1 MQEPS
6 ARGLAAF
13 GNRDYTIFWCGAL
26 LSNCGT
32 WLQALVVPYV
42 LFQLTGSALW
52 VGLASAAQ
60 FLPMVVMSPLG
71 GSLADRRSRRSVLLT
86 TQTGMALT
94 ALGLLIAWTAGVASP
109 WVLLF
114 FTAVAGVL
122 NGITMPS
129 WQAFVSDL
137 VPRELLLSAVTLNSV
152 QFNAARAIGPAVAG
166 VVLALLGPGWAFA
179 LNALSFGCVI
189 IALLI
194 VRARTVRVPR
204 VTADGVWLQF
214 RDAARYTSR
223 QPALLLIVMI
233 SGLVGALGNPIF
245 GFTVVFAGVVYLVGP
260 VALGLLNVAPGVG
273 AVLAT
278 PVVTGWRRSPTL
290 SRTVRWALVG
300 YAIAIIVF
308 GAVPSYGVG
317 MIALVFVG
325 GCFLAVVSG
334 VNTSLQLI
342 VDDHYRGRV
351 MALRL
356 MVFTLAVSVGGLVQG
371 AVADRIGPRP
381 TVVAS
386 GVLLLVCGVV
396 IGRLRGRYRLSQLDG
411 GQARAVGHPGEDIRY
426 REP

>member
-1 MQEPS
+1 MSAGS

-13 GNRDYTIFWCGAL
+13 RNRDYTIFWCGAL
-26 LSNCGT
+26 LSNTGT

-60 FLPMVVMSPLG
+60 FFPMVIMSPLG
-71 GSLADRRSRRSVLLT
+71 GSLADRRSRRAVLLT

-94 ALGLLIAWTAGVASP
+94 AVGLLVAWTSGVASP

-114 FTAVAGVL
+114 FTAIAGVL

-152 QFNAARAIGPAVAG
+152 QFNAARAIGPAIAG
-166 VVLALLGPGWAFA
+166 VVLALWGPGWAFA

-189 IALLI
+189 VALLA
-194 VRARTVRVPR
+194 VKARTVRVPR
-204 VTADGVWLQF
+204 LTTDGVWRQF
-214 RDAARYTSR
+214 RDAVRYTAE
-223 QPALLLIVMI
+223 QPALMLIVVI
-233 SGLVGALGNPIF
+233 SGLVGALGNPVF

-278 PVVTGWRRSPTL
+278 PIVTGWRWSPRL
-290 SRTVRWALVG
+290 SRTVRWGLVS

-308 GAVPSYGVG
+308 GTWPSYVVG

-325 GCFLAVVSG
+325 GSFLAVVSG

-342 VDDHYRGRV
+342 VDDHFRGRV

-356 MVFTLAVSVGGLVQG
+356 MVFTLAVSVGGLIQG
-371 AVADRIGPRP
+371 ALADHIGPRK
-381 TVVAS
+381 TVVIA
-386 GVLLLVCGVV
+386 GVLLLVAAVV
-396 IGRLRGRYRLSQLDG
+396 IGRLRGRYRLTELDG
-411 GQARAVGHPGEDIRY
+411 GQATAVGTP
-426 REP
+426 